1 MDFKNVVI
9 GAVAGAAALLSVS
22 AANAALVS
30 VVSPTFDISANFGSQ
45 GYGLNLTG
53 MTGDTFEAD
62 MVFKVVDADANSVGA
77 TTVENLFVTGPT
89 ANLEF
94 TSIELYRED
103 GAVDTLLATGTITVA
118 DVPFAV
124 ASLGEMISLQE
135 GVTYYIR
142 TSGEFVA
149 GGNASIGGTV
159 SLTPVPVPAAL
170 PLIVSALAAVGLVG
184 VRRKS

>member
-1 MDFKNVVI
+1 MDIKNFVI

-22 AANAALVS
+22 TANAALVS
-30 VVSPTFDISANFGSQ
+30 VVSPTIDISANFGSQ
-45 GYGLNLTG
+45 GYGLNLVG
-53 MTGDTFEAD
+53 VIGDTFEAD

-77 TTVENLFVTGPT
+77 TSVENLFVIGPA
-89 ANLEF
+89 ANLKF

-103 GAVDTLLATGTITVA
+103 GAVDTLLATGSIIVA
-118 DVPFAV
+118 DAPFAV
-124 ASLGEMISLQE
+124 ASLGELISLQQ
-135 GVTYYIR
+135 GVIYYIR
-142 TSGEFVA
+142 TSGDFVV

-159 SLTPVPVPAAL
+159 SLTPVPVPTAL